1 MKIVATVLT
10 ACGIETSPP
19 PNLVVSFNGMVATV
33 LTACGIETPLR
44 NNSNWPQIFV
54 ATVLTACGIETW
66 DLSITFPYSS
76 LSCNSAYRLRYWNS
90 APMSWYSHLGIR
102 LRCNSA
108 YRLRYWNL
116 VDDKTRGRYRIAVA
130 TVLTACGIKTTPSRN
145 HLWGSYACCNSAYR
159 LRYWN
164 CVKQNTSF
172 TMSICCNS
180 AYRLRYWNVASAAS
194 FIPRNVLQQ
203 CLPLAVLKLR

>member
-1 MKIVATVLT
+1 MLTACGIETDSYHALYAQLSGRCNSAYRLRYWNVRCRQSLTSTSTLVATVLT
-10 ACGIETSPP
+10 ACGIETSRY
-19 PNLVVSFNGMVATV
+19 STQYFETV
-33 LTACGIETPLR
+33 I
-44 NNSNWPQIFV
+44 V

-130 TVLTACGIKTTPSRN
+130 TVLTACGIET
-145 HLWGSYACCNSAYR
+145 
-159 LRYWN
+159 
-164 CVKQNTSF
+164 
-172 TMSICCNS
+172 
-180 AYRLRYWNVASAAS
+180 
-194 FIPRNVLQQ
+194 
-203 CLPLAVLKLR
+203 